1 MDEIAE
7 EVIAITSNHEIEIEK
22 NFKLIGGP
30 GAGKTQFIINH
41 IRNIVHNSK
50 RLSKIKKIACITYT
64 KTGVNTLIKRLKDM
78 NYYVDVTTIH
88 SFLYKNIVKPYLY
101 ILKDEY
107 NFDFS
112 KINGHEEVIPSY
124 GLINE
129 FLISCILNKDGS
141 NPPI

>member
-50 RLSKIKKIACITYT
+50 RLKKKKKIF
-64 KTGVNTLIKRLKDM
+64 LILE
-78 NYYVDVTTIH
+78 I
-88 SFLYKNIVKPYLY
+88 IVKKSM
-101 ILKDEY
+101 I
-107 NFDFS
+107 NISS
-112 KINGHEEVIPSY
+112 KTRDLLLMI
-124 GLINE
+124 
-129 FLISCILNKDGS
+129 
-141 NPPI
+141 